1 MFDKEKLKQAMDDHG
16 DTNKALAVFLGMTAS
31 NFSTIWN
38 GRQPFQRKHIVRIAV
53 RYQLSPQDVWDIF
66 FLADAEAIKKE
77 GAVALTCGSSFH
89 ILNTKRRASKSPAFV
104 V

>member
-31 NFSTIWN
+31 NFSTD
-38 GRQPFQRKHIVRIAV
+38 RK
-53 RYQLSPQDVWDIF
+53 S
-66 FLADAEAIKKE
+66 
-77 GAVALTCGSSFH
+77 
-89 ILNTKRRASKSPAFV
+89 V